1 MSAVAPVSAPARAT
15 TKVEEALAEIRVGGT
30 VVVADSRAGRSC
42 GVLVTAA
49 EQATSRSIN
58 FMAIEGRGLISVA
71 LDPARLR
78 QLRLVR
84 MGRENVRGRD
94 FCVTVD
100 SRWGNTTGISAADRA
115 VTARALADPD
125 TRPDELVSPGHVL
138 PLATRAGGVLERPA
152 VAEAAVDLVRLAGM
166 SPAAVTCEVLTAAG
180 EVAALADLRE
190 LASLHELPLLTV
202 AELAASRRRR
212 ERLVVRGSEVRL
224 PTDVG
229 DFVAVGYQDLLDGG
243 EHLALVLG
251 DPSSHADPVVRLH
264 RQCPAG
270 DVFGSR
276 RCSCAAELRRAEE
289 SIRAAGCGVIVYLR
303 GGDDPA
309 RGFVEHLLE
318 LSREE
323 GSGSPVRHRLGDRER
338 EIGEQILGD
347 LGVGVDRPT
356 ALAAPTRARAA
367 ARARRRR

>member
-1 MSAVAPVSAPARAT
+1 VAPVSAPAESA

-30 VVVADSRAGRSC
+30 VVVADSHAGRPG

-58 FMAIEGRGLISVA
+58 FMATEGRGLICVA

-78 QLRLVR
+78 QLRVPR
-84 MGRENVRGRD
+84 MARENARGRD

-100 SRWGNTTGISAADRA
+100 SRWGTTTGISAADRA

-125 TRPDELVSPGHVL
+125 TRPGELVSPGHVL

-166 SPAAVTCEVLTAAG
+166 SPAAVTCEVLTATG
-180 EVAALADLRE
+180 EAAALADLRE
-190 LASLHELPLLTV
+190 LALLHDLPLLTI
-202 AELAASRRRR
+202 AELATARRRR
-212 ERLVVRGSEVRL
+212 ERLIVRGSEVRL
-224 PTDVG
+224 PTG
-229 DFVAVGYQDLLDGG
+229 AADFTAIGYQDLHDGG

-251 DPSSHADPVVRLH
+251 DPSAHADPPVRLH

-270 DVFGSR
+270 DVFGSP
-276 RCSCAAELRRAEE
+276 RCSCAVELRRAEE

-303 GGDDPA
+303 RGDDPA

-318 LSREE
+318 LSREDRSE
-323 GSGSPVRHRLGDRER
+323 PPVRHQLGERER
-338 EIGEQILGD
+338 EIGEQILSD
-347 LGVGVDRPT
+347 LGVERAT
-356 ALAAPTRARAA
+356 ALAARSPARAT